1 MSVSVDVSTTAV
13 TLTAPYDPSLP
24 GKAKALGGY
33 FDGVTKTW
41 TFDVRDETRVRD
53 LARDIYGTD
62 GTVYADEPTVTIR
75 VDLDALVGECC
86 EWELRLAG
94 ISLARRPARDS
105 AVRLCEGVVVIS
117 GSFGPHGGTVK
128 NPALTPAEGTVL
140 EVRDLPRAVAAKM
153 IAAVA
158 TAHRCPVT
166 LLDDAALDRA
176 VLTEERERLV
186 ARLVEIDAM
195 LG

>member
-33 FDGVTKTW
+33 FDGVTKAW

-53 LARDIYGTD
+53 LAREIYGTD
-62 GTVYADEPTVTIR
+62 GTVYADEPTVTVRI
-75 VDLDALVGECC
+75 DLDALVRECC
-86 EWELRLAG
+86 EPELRLAG

-105 AVRLCEGVVVIS
+105 AVHLCEGVVVVS
-117 GSFGPHGGTVK
+117 GSFPGRGGSVK
-128 NPALTPAEGTVL
+128 NPALEPADGTVL
-140 EVRDLPRAVAAKM
+140 EVRDLPPAVAVKM
-153 IAAVA
+153 MTEAA

-166 LLDDAALDRA
+166 MLEDAALDRA